1 MGEEGL
7 GIIEERIRKR
17 EEYLERA
24 HGFAE
29 CVLRKLSNST
39 IIVYGSVAR
48 GDYNEWSDVDV
59 LVITAEKIP
68 PKPVDRLEI
77 LHECVKNNPLIEP
90 VVITYQEFIKL
101 LIKKNPLV
109 IEAIEKG
116 VFLVD
121 KLSVL
126 KLELESLEH
135 A

>member
-7 GIIEERIRKR
+7 GIVEERIRKR
-17 EEYLERA
+17 EEYLENARR
-24 HGFAE
+24 FAE

-59 LVITAEKIP
+59 LVITAEKTP
-68 PKPVDRLEI
+68 PKQVDRLEI
-77 LHECVKNNPLIEP
+77 LHECMKNNPLIEP

-101 LIKKNPLV
+101 LTKKNPLV
-109 IEAIEKG
+109 IEALEKG

-121 KLSVL
+121 KLDLL
-126 KLELESLEH
+126 KTHVKET
-135 A
+135 